1 MTHIE
6 ATAAPPPSL
15 PLAAHE
21 DMVRH
26 CKDARGGEDTGG
38 EAKAT
43 LLLHRHTWRGGTH
56 RGGQGHK
63 SEEEEEAKAA
73 SPRRR
78 RPLPVGIEGWR
89 RRPRSRREGAENGS
103 HVSVIYLCV
112 VRVLQRRMDVACECY
127 VGDNF
132 CCYSSLQRPHFR
144 I

>member
-56 RGGQGHK
+56 RGGRGCK
-63 SEEEEEAKAA
+63 SEEEEEEEEEVKAT
-73 SPRRR
+73 SLRRRR
-78 RPLPVGIEGWR
+78 RP
-89 RRPRSRREGAENGS
+89 RPQVRGGGGRSR
-103 HVSVIYLCV
+103 
-112 VRVLQRRMDVACECY
+112 
-127 VGDNF
+127 
-132 CCYSSLQRPHFR
+132 
-144 I
+144 